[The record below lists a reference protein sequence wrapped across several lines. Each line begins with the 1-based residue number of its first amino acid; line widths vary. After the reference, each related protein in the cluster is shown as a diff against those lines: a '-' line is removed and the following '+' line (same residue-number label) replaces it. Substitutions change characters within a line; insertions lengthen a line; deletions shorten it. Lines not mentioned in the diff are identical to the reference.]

1 MVGLTGAS
9 QIRDDPLYGA
19 LFETYIAQNLLS
31 ILNSRWP
38 EASLHFWAVQG
49 RHEVDFVIEAGRECL
64 ALEIKSAARWREKDL
79 SGLKSFLAATKH
91 CKAAVLCHNGD
102 AAVRLGAK
110 LWALPVSLI
119 LS

>member
-1 MVGLTGAS
+1 MHCLCYQLLG
-9 QIRDDPLYGA
+9 YKF
-19 LFETYIAQNLLS
+19 LFGNHPTERPTIV
-31 ILNSRWP
+31 
-38 EASLHFWAVQG
+38 EMKE
-49 RHEVDFVIEAGRECL
+49 EVDFVIEAGRECL

-79 SGLKSFLAATKH
+79 SGLKSFLTATEH

-110 LWALPVSLI
+110 LWALPISLI